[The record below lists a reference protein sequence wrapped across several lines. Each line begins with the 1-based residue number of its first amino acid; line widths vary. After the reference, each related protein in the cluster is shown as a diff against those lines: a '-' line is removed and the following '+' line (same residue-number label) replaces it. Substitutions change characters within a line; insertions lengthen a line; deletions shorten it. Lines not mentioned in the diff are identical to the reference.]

1 MAVRNI
7 VKFDLEKCVGCGN
20 CVKAC
25 RKNAIEIV
33 NSKAS
38 LISESLCDGLGVC
51 IPSCPVG
58 AISIERKDA
67 PDFRQKI

>member
-1 MAVRNI
+1 MKVRNR
-7 VKFDLEKCVGCGN
+7 L
-20 CVKAC
+20 
-25 RKNAIEIV
+25 RKKAIEIV
-33 NSKAS
+33 NGKAA

-58 AISIERKDA
+58 AISIERRDA